1 MKTVTLRPVC
11 VQNTR
16 QHAIETITKT
26 ENREEK
32 SMKRIKKLLCAVALM
47 LAACILVAEP
57 LQLTAQAA
65 TSTTANANWKKAPG
79 LKKTGAYAVTARTDD
94 TYIRFVAPTSGVYK
108 FTISNLRAY
117 KKSSKTSYGY
127 ASMLVQRPVKRSN
140 VTKLSTQTVSTA
152 GGRTSALHLSTQG
165 MYTKP
170 KKVTAT
176 DFLLTRSFSMRLT
189 KGQSVY
195 LRSKYVT
202 PIKSKISQ
210 YNFTV
215 TRTAK

>member
-1 MKTVTLRPVC
+1 MRKMYSG
-11 VQNTR
+11 
-16 QHAIETITKT
+16 ETIIQNRKQGGKIYETHQETALCRCIHACRMHPRSRAIT
-26 ENREEK
+26 E
-32 SMKRIKKLLCAVALM
+32 
-47 LAACILVAEP
+47 
-57 LQLTAQAA
+57 LTAQAA
-65 TSTTANANWKKAPG
+65 TSTTANANWKKAPN

-108 FTISNLRAY
+108 FTISNLHAY

-189 KGQSVY
+189 RGQSVY

>member
-1 MKTVTLRPVC
+1 MFHLQQTQKNFMKTVALRPVC
-11 VQNTR
+11 VQNIR
-16 QHAIETITKT
+16 QHAIETVTKT

-32 SMKRIKKLLCAVALM
+32 SMKRIKKLLCAVAFM

-65 TSTTANANWKKAPG
+65 TSTTANANWKKAPN

-94 TYIRFVAPTSGVYK
+94 TYVRFVAPTSGVYK
-108 FTISNLRAY
+108 FTISNLHAY

-152 GGRTSALHLSTQG
+152 AEEHLHFTCPHRVCIQNR
-165 MYTKP
+165 
-170 KKVTAT
+170 KK
-176 DFLLTRSFSMRLT
+176 
-189 KGQSVY
+189 
-195 LRSKYVT
+195 
-202 PIKSKISQ
+202 
-210 YNFTV
+210 
-215 TRTAK
+215 